1 MKDND
6 DDTYPTGSQKD
17 SGMLLYKEN
26 VPNPDPFA
34 ELKVLDDN
42 HLKLRVQSLFEERNA
57 NLKRLIEDVFS
68 VVTEISDIIQQ
79 TTTIQDELTLDAYNR
94 EVQVIQQMESDQ
106 KRMRDQV
113 VRFVHATST
122 SFAEIFQQE
131 PSV

>member
-94 EVQVIQQMESDQ
+94 ELNIDFLQNECAIRSSVSSMQHQHLSL
-106 KRMRDQV
+106 K
-113 VRFVHATST
+113 
-122 SFAEIFQQE
+122 SFSKNRLCNE
-131 PSV
+131 